1 MNTIGDLLQHHER
14 LQNIVLKGFDPV
26 SAGGFTQVPNF
37 LLKCPDLSS
46 NAKIVYAQLLSYA
59 WNNGHCYPGQVRMA
73 EDIGSTKS
81 TINRAI
87 LELQEAGWL
96 EIERRGQGKTNVYTL
111 TYRVSRARIV
121 DNSVNR

>member
-1 MNTIGDLLQHHER
+1 MNTIGNLLQHNER
-14 LQNIVLKGFDPV
+14 LQNIVLKGFDAV
-26 SAGGFTQVPNF
+26 SSGGFTQVPNL
-37 LLKCPDLSS
+37 LLKCSGLSS

-59 WNNGHCYPGQVRMA
+59 WTNERCYPGQVRMA

-87 LELQEAGWL
+87 LELQQASWL

-111 TYRVSRARIV
+111 TYRVEHARIV
-121 DNSVNR
+121 DKSVHK